1 METILI
7 VESNTMMRLF
17 LANYL
22 ENDHSVK
29 AVKSPAEALEW
40 LEVNEA
46 ALILADYQ
54 IKNSNEYQ
62 ELGQLK
68 KQADLNSTPMII
80 LTDNDKSE
88 QRIHALEL
96 GVSDSISKPF
106 SPIEL
111 SLRVNVALKAGQAR
125 TRFQKVA

>member
-1 METILI
+1 MENILI

-22 ENDHSVK
+22 GDNHFVK

-40 LEVNEA
+40 LEGNDA

-54 IKNSNEYQ
+54 TKNSQEYQ
-62 ELGQLK
+62 DLSQLK
-68 KQADLNSTPMII
+68 RQADLYTMPMII

-111 SLRVNVALKAGQAR
+111 SLRVNVALKPGQLR
-125 TRFQKVA
+125 TRLQKVA